1 MQQILKHLIL
11 IITVISLNLINPGLM
26 GLAIGNVDW
35 FLLKENND
43 GKEWIDIG
51 SIKNLGN
58 NELSV
63 LTKYFENPSETKS
76 KGETNLYVMRIN
88 CTSRE
93 YKDISINGI
102 LSFNPKWKSSNND
115 ELIDVVMDKS
125 CSELKS

>member
-26 GLAIGNVDW
+26 GLAIENVDW

-58 NELSV
+58 NELTV

>member
-26 GLAIGNVDW
+26 GLAIENVDW

>member
-43 GKEWIDIG
+43 GKEWIDLG
-51 SIKNLGN
+51 SIKNIGN

-63 LTKYFENPSETKS
+63 LTKYFENPSETKT

-88 CTSRE
+88 CASRE

-102 LSFNPKWKSSNND
+102 PSFNPKWKSSNND